1 MYQIQ
6 RDFNNELQDG
16 QILVIMP
23 ITRLLFD
30 EPFTLGKFKFF
41 PPGFI
46 NINHLRPV
54 PTKTSYHTILPDGL
68 SEIDLE
74 GQDLRESCTFITGF
88 SVEILQSHHL
98 VVFTTELDW
107 EEFLTT
113 NHHNYDV
120 RLLKLLSAK
129 AERALDMI
137 RFDYCRFDLPD
148 TLPGIPGSWDDSR
161 EYLGALL
168 YTFMD
173 NESYLIAGA
182 AINSTILMKGLGLEF
197 SPEPNNLIIEPS
209 QGEVAAIAIHGLS
222 LFSDAMSANNDTIKF
237 TRIMTLLEFL
247 ATPDKYDHWK
257 NNKGKLICQIAKN
270 KTHYHQLSSRFM
282 ELSSNKDANGLEQG
296 YRTLVVHHGKFL
308 EEVIQNDEERKNLF
322 KELQLYSSSV
332 LDDMLKNYSMTWQ
345 EFCMFRDNQKQKL
358 GVI

>member
-1 MYQIQ
+1 MHKIQ
-6 RDFNNELQDG
+6 EDFSNELKNG

-23 ITRLLFD
+23 ITRLIFD
-30 EPFTLGKFKFF
+30 EPFNLGKFKFF

-46 NINHLRPV
+46 NINHLRPM
-54 PTKTSYHTILPDGL
+54 PFKIPSHTILPNGI
-68 SEIDLE
+68 SEISLE
-74 GQDLRESCTFITGF
+74 EQDLREFSTFITGF

-113 NHHNYDV
+113 DHHIYDI

-148 TLPGIPGSWDDSR
+148 TLPGIPGSWDNSR

-182 AINSTILMKGLGLEF
+182 AINSTIQMKGLGLEI
-197 SPEPNNLIIEPS
+197 SPRPTNLVLEPS
-209 QGEVAAIAIHGLS
+209 QGEVAAIAVHGLS

-237 TRIMTLLEFL
+237 VRIMTLLEFL
-247 ATPDKYDHWK
+247 ATPDKYEQWK
-257 NNKGKLICQIAKN
+257 KNKGKIICHIARD
-270 KTHYHQLSSRFM
+270 KTQYLQLSERFRV
-282 ELSSNKDANGLEQG
+282 LSSSDKDSGPQQG

-308 EEVIQNDEERKNLF
+308 EEIIPNDEERINLF
-322 KELQLYSSSV
+322 KELQHYSSSV
-332 LDDMLKNYSMTWQ
+332 LDDMLRNYSMTWQ
-345 EFCMFRDNQKQKL
+345 EFCVFRDNQKQKL